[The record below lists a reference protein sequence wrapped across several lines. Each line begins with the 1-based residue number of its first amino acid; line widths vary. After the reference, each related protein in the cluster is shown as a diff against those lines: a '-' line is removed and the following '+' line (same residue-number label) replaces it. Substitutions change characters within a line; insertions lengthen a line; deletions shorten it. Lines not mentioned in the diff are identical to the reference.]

1 MKIAYFVHCFPPAKG
16 GLEFLSGEIV
26 KILREAGHE
35 VHVFTGKGQTLDSYK
50 TFSNW
55 VDESDD
61 DEYIHR
67 LPLNFFWQR
76 LTNKFLYHFVVK
88 FGVLSPWYFGPLL
101 KFSEREEHII
111 KKCDLIFG
119 AGMPTMMF
127 YKAYTYAKRFNKRLI
142 LHPSYHDVRYYN
154 NVPFFQKAI
163 SYANKVI
170 LQTPLEE
177 KLFCKKYKI
186 SKKNISFLA
195 FSSYSETDIN
205 MAEKNISTKMKQ
217 IKKHFKAGMI
227 TLGHVGQI
235 SKRKNLDYFK
245 HLLNNTKK
253 IDQIETKYSL
263 NLTFAGV
270 KTNDSSEIINEME
283 TWTRYKTKLIF
294 NFSNKQKA
302 DIYKSLDFL
311 LNPSFEESLG
321 IVNFEGIYHN
331 CLTFVH
337 KKSAFYSLI
346 AQDSSV
352 ATASTLLLPSD
363 LNKLINLAKSSAL
376 LHNRLLFQIKILKKY
391 SKDKYSERLL
401 EIIEGKYV
409 K

>member
-101 KFSEREEHII
+101 KFGEREEQII

-177 KLFCKKYKI
+177 KRLAKNYKLRPKQVLRLTYSGLSRDMIANKKAIISRQATNIQNKI
-186 SKKNISFLA
+186 LQNKK
-195 FSSYSETDIN
+195 
-205 MAEKNISTKMKQ
+205 
-217 IKKHFKAGMI
+217 I
-227 TLGHVGQI
+227 TLGFVGQI
-235 SKRKNLDYFK
+235 STRKNYQILVK
-245 HLLNNTKK
+245 LLELFLKEPFSNNIK
-253 IDQIETKYSL
+253 IQFL
-263 NLTFAGV
+263 FAGV
-270 KTNDSSEIINEME
+270 ATNTSFVVEDMFDEYQDNVRFI
-283 TWTRYKTKLIF
+283 Y
-294 NFSNKQKA
+294 NFSKPKEVYNQI
-302 DIYKSLDFL
+302 DIFI
-311 LNPSFEESLG
+311 NPSREESLG
-321 IVNFEGIYHN
+321 LVNFEAMFNLIP
-331 CLTFVH
+331 TFVDQS
-337 KKSAFYSLI
+337 SAFASLI
-346 AQDSSV
+346 DCAALKYNTVKDLHDGIINIIHSSV
-352 ATASTLLLPSD
+352 ASKTLLINRQLDFLSIYTTD
-363 LNKLINLAKSSAL
+363 NYKNKLIN
-376 LHNRLLFQIKILKKY
+376 NIN
-391 SKDKYSERLL
+391 
-401 EIIEGKYV
+401 
-409 K
+409 